1 MTMLQ
6 GLNLNAVNVE
16 TDRRGFVP
24 VNDKMQVLDSKG
36 KPITNIYCIGD
47 ANGKLLAYFVATCL
61 WPCQFVD
68 SLSPNM

>member
-1 MTMLQ
+1 MLQ

-24 VNDKMQVLDSKG
+24 VNDKMQVLDTKG

-47 ANGKLLAYFVATCL
+47 ANGEPLAHMVA
-61 WPCQFVD
+61 
-68 SLSPNM
+68 SSA